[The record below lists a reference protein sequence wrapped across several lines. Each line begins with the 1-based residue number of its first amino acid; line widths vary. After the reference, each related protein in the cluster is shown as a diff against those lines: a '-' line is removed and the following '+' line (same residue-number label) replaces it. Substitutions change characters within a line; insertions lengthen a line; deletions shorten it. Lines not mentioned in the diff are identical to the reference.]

1 LGIYLSNIREGIDVI
16 NAYLDENNQIKH
28 EVEYIFNP
36 ENQVLMSGYPIP
48 KKEVEDNFKAM
59 EANWK

>member
-1 LGIYLSNIREGIDVI
+1 MI